1 MLFSPLE
8 NLGRDH
14 VLGVQRKFDHD
25 VADNSGQLSA
35 REPVFVPSAFK
46 LRFDHASTERE
57 RIHERPEMG
66 RQVKTA
72 FPVAAKG
79 VIEAGQDFTAK
90 LALVA
95 PRGLL
100 QQPQGLLRDTNRNH
114 RVRLLLASRGPPDS
128 LLRHWLPD
136 YSLFTNNYRVYN
148 NQMT

>member
-1 MLFSPLE
+1 MRFSPLQS
-8 NLGRDH
+8 LGRDD
-14 VLGVQRKFDHD
+14 VLGVRRKLDHD

-79 VIEAGQDFTAK
+79 VIEAALDFAAQSTI
-90 LALVA
+90 VF
-95 PRGLL
+95 PRGLS
-100 QQPQGLLRDTNRNH
+100 Q
-114 RVRLLLASRGPPDS
+114 
-128 LLRHWLPD
+128 
-136 YSLFTNNYRVYN
+136 
-148 NQMT
+148 